1 MVVSPNIAARA
12 YAQALER
19 IAMPASPA
27 AAGEAGPADFGSVLE
42 AAALN
47 TVNTSRAAEDM
58 TAKAL
63 VGKANI
69 NDVVMAVNAADISL
83 QSVIAVRDRVIAA
96 YQEIMRMPI

>member
-19 IAMPASPA
+19 IALPA
-27 AAGEAGPADFGSVLE
+27 APSAAQQSGPADFGSVLE
-42 AAALN
+42 AAAVN
-47 TVNTSRAAEDM
+47 TVNTGKAAEGM
-58 TAKAL
+58 TAQAL
-63 VGKANI
+63 VGKADI